1 MRSIAKDK
9 DLCGYYKFKKAD
21 LIALL
26 LEQSTEEM
34 LRPPPESN
42 IQELHDSAKKTLKDD
57 MEGEA
62 EKENQENKEEEDIN
76 LTPHE
81 NQSAFK
87 RAFKSFVV
95 PDAPKTGIDSYFDQT
110 KPPIKTLIKNQL
122 KEMGSAKII
131 MTLWVRWK
139 KPMETLIK
147 LDPENLE
154 DVQDTDGNAVD
165 NGRPA
170 PLVDPSPQ
178 EMDES
183 EKEEIKKS
191 SLMVKIG

>member
-26 LEQSTEEM
+26 LEQSTKEM

-76 LTPHE
+76 LTPQ

-170 PLVDPSPQ
+170 PLVNPSPQ